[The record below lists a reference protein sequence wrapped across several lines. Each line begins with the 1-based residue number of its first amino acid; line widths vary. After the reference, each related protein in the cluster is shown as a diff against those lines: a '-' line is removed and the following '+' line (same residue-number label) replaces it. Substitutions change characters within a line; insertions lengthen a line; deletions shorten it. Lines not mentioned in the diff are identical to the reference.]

1 MALLNRMA
9 NMTARI
15 RVKLKGYDSVVLD
28 RSTKSIIETA
38 ISTGAKVAGPIPL
51 PTKKRKVA
59 VNRSPFV
66 YKSSMEHF
74 EINTHKRVIDIID
87 PTPKTID
94 ALQHLQMPAG
104 VGIEIQ

>member
-1 MALLNRMA
+1 MSEISSK
-9 NMTARI
+9 I
-15 RVKLKGYDSVVLD
+15 RVKLKGYDAVVLD
-28 RSTKSIIETA
+28 KSSKSIIETA

-51 PTKKRKVA
+51 PTRRRKGA
-59 VNRSPFV
+59 VNRSPFI
-66 YKSSMEHF
+66 YKSSIEHF
-74 EINTHKRVIDIID
+74 EIGTHKRVIDIID

>member
-1 MALLNRMA
+1 MSDT
-9 NMTARI
+9 TARI
-15 RVKLKGYDSVVLD
+15 RVKLKGYDAVVLD
-28 RSTKSIIETA
+28 KASKSIIESA

-51 PTKKRKVA
+51 PTRKRKVA
-59 VNRSPFV
+59 VNRSTFI

-74 EINTHKRVIDIID
+74 EIGTHKRVIDIID
-87 PTPKTID
+87 PTAKTID

>member
-1 MALLNRMA
+1 MSE
-9 NMTARI
+9 TSSKI
-15 RVKLKGYDSVVLD
+15 RVKLKGYDSLVLD
-28 RSTKSIIETA
+28 KSSKSIIETA

-51 PTKKRKVA
+51 PTRKRKIA

-66 YKSSMEHF
+66 YKSSIEHF

>member
-1 MALLNRMA
+1 
-9 NMTARI
+9 MTAKI
-15 RVKLKGYDSVVLD
+15 RVKLKGYDSIVLD
-28 RSTKSIIETA
+28 KSTKSIIETA
-38 ISTGAKVAGPIPL
+38 VSTGAKVAGPVPL
-51 PTKKRKVA
+51 PTRKRKVA
-59 VNRSPFV
+59 VNRSPFI
-66 YKSSMEHF
+66 YKSSIEHF

>member
-1 MALLNRMA
+1 MA

-28 RSTKSIIETA
+28 KSAKSIIETA
-38 ISTGAKVAGPIPL
+38 VSTGAKVAGPVPL
-51 PTKKRKVA
+51 PTRKRKIA
-59 VNRSPFV
+59 VNRSPFI
-66 YKSSMEHF
+66 YKSSVEHF

>member
-1 MALLNRMA
+1 MNDIGPK
-9 NMTARI
+9 I

-28 RSTKSIIETA
+28 RSAKSIIETA
-38 ISTGAKVAGPIPL
+38 ISTGAKVSGPIPL
-51 PTKKRKVA
+51 PTRRRKVA
-59 VNRSPFV
+59 VNRSPFI

-74 EINTHKRVIDIID
+74 EIGTHKRVIDIID

>member
-1 MALLNRMA
+1 MSEISSK
-9 NMTARI
+9 I
-15 RVKLKGYDSVVLD
+15 RVKLKGYDAVVLD
-28 RSTKSIIETA
+28 KSSKSIIETA

-51 PTKKRKVA
+51 PTRRRKVA
-59 VNRSPFV
+59 VNRSPFI

-74 EINTHKRVIDIID
+74 EIGTHKRVIDIID

>member
-1 MALLNRMA
+1 MSDTGAK
-9 NMTARI
+9 I

-28 RSTKSIIETA
+28 RSAKSIVETA

-51 PTKKRKVA
+51 PTKRRKVA
-59 VNRSPFV
+59 VNRSPFI
-66 YKSSMEHF
+66 YKSSVEHF
-74 EINTHKRVIDIID
+74 EIGIHKRVIDIID

>member
-1 MALLNRMA
+1 MSE
-9 NMTARI
+9 TSSKT
-15 RVKLKGYDSVVLD
+15 RVKLKGYDSLVLD
-28 RSTKSIIETA
+28 KSSRSIIETA

-51 PTKKRKVA
+51 PTRKRKIA

-66 YKSSMEHF
+66 YKSSIEHF

>member
-1 MALLNRMA
+1 MVNS
-9 NMTARI
+9 TTKI
-15 RVKLKGYDSVVLD
+15 RVKLKGYDSIVVD
-28 RSTKSIIETA
+28 KAARSIIETS

-59 VNRSPFV
+59 VDRSPFI

-74 EINTHKRVIDIID
+74 EINTYKRIIDIID
-87 PTPKTID
+87 PTAKTID

-104 VGIEIQ
+104 VDIGIQ

>member
-1 MALLNRMA
+1 MNT
-9 NMTARI
+9 TAKI
-15 RVKLKGYDSVVLD
+15 RVKLKGYDAVVLD
-28 RSTKSIIETA
+28 KAAKSIIETA

-59 VNRSPFV
+59 VNRSTFI
-66 YKSSMEHF
+66 YKSSIEHF
-74 EINTHKRVIDIID
+74 EIGTHKRLIDIID

-104 VGIEIQ
+104 VDIAIQ

>member
-1 MALLNRMA
+1 MADNIA
-9 NMTARI
+9 KI
-15 RVKLKGYDSVVLD
+15 RVKLKGYDSVVVD
-28 RSTKSIIETA
+28 KSAKSIIETA

-51 PTKKRKVA
+51 PTRRRRIA
-59 VNRSPFV
+59 VNRSPFI

-74 EINTHKRVIDIID
+74 EINTHKRIIDIID

-104 VGIEIQ
+104 VDIGIQ

>member
-1 MALLNRMA
+1 MSE
-9 NMTARI
+9 TSSKI
-15 RVKLKGYDSVVLD
+15 RVKLKGYDSLVLD
-28 RSTKSIIETA
+28 KSSRSISETA

-51 PTKKRKVA
+51 PTRKRKIA
-59 VNRSPFV
+59 VNRSPFI
-66 YKSSMEHF
+66 YKSSIEHF

>member
-1 MALLNRMA
+1 MA
-9 NMTARI
+9 NMTAKI
-15 RVKLKGYDSVVLD
+15 RVKLKGYDSIVLD
-28 RSTKSIIETA
+28 KSTKSIIETA
-38 ISTGAKVAGPIPL
+38 VSTGAKVAGPVPL
-51 PTKKRKVA
+51 PTRKRKVA
-59 VNRSPFV
+59 VNRSPFI

>member
-1 MALLNRMA
+1 MAEI
-9 NMTARI
+9 TAKI

-28 RSTKSIIETA
+28 KASKRIVETA
-38 ISTGAKVAGPIPL
+38 VNTGAKVAGPIPL
-51 PTKKRKVA
+51 PTRTRRIA

-66 YKSSMEHF
+66 YKSSVEHF
-74 EINTHKRVIDIID
+74 EIGTHKRVVDIID

-104 VGIEIQ
+104 VGIDIE

>member
-1 MALLNRMA
+1 MADI
-9 NMTARI
+9 TAKI

-28 RSTKSIIETA
+28 KASKRIVETA

-51 PTKKRKVA
+51 PTRTRKIA
-59 VNRSPFV
+59 VNRSPFI
-66 YKSSMEHF
+66 YKSSVEHF
-74 EINTHKRVIDIID
+74 EIGTHKRVIDIID

-104 VGIEIQ
+104 VGIDIVT